1 MKKNKTYIAAVIA
14 ILAGLTS
21 CQTTKFPVKE
31 KNSATIMSVYSNK
44 QVKWYDPFN
53 ESSKQDEGGLFSNS
67 MNKIFTQDR
76 AEYESANL
84 RADNAARILEETFK
98 SKGFELVTPKDR
110 SELEAYNL
118 KTKKVINP
126 NSDKLAATGYGV
138 IKKEDKKLIART
150 YEQTNTDYFI
160 YADFYFNKEKVK
172 ISPSESKV
180 RPFVTLT
187 IKTFDKNGKYLGIKK
202 FKANT
207 KETLDFKW
215 DNYDMDKF
223 NELANEAIAK
233 ACKLYIDSTFD
244 FENKVINNSEE
255 DEVESIDD
263 EEYIDFP
270 IKK

>member
-1 MKKNKTYIAAVIA
+1 MKNKIYIIA
-14 ILAGLTS
+14 MVAIAAGLTS
-21 CQTTKFPVKE
+21 CASAKFPVKE

-44 QVKWYDPFN
+44 QVRWYDPFN
-53 ESSKQDEGGLFSNS
+53 ETSKEDEGGLFSNQ

-76 AEYESANL
+76 AEYESANE

-98 SKGFELVTPKDR
+98 SKGFELVTPQNR
-110 SELEAYNL
+110 SELEVYNL
-118 KTKKVINP
+118 KTNSIINP
-126 NSDKLAATGYGV
+126 NSDKLAAKGYGV
-138 IKKEDKKLIART
+138 IKKEDKKLIAKT

-187 IKTFDKNGKYLGIKK
+187 IKTFDRNGKYLGIKK
-202 FKANT
+202 YKANT

-215 DNYDMDKF
+215 DNYDIVKF

-233 ACKLYIDSTFD
+233 ACKLYIDATFD
-244 FENKVINNSEE
+244 FENKEINNSEE
-255 DEVESIDD
+255 AEVENIDD